1 MIEGPPGRIIPQLGR
16 NCRLLVNRAPLHY
29 TRASTTIAPQPY
41 GLPVSMLFKSADE
54 FIQSPRRAVTVF
66 GMAGVGKTRL
76 ASMLRASNW
85 FHYSADYRIGTR
97 YMGEAIVDNFKREA
111 MKVPF
116 LAELLRSDS
125 IYISS
130 NITFDN
136 LDPLSTYLGTPGN
149 PEAGGLPLHEY
160 QRRQEQ
166 HRVAEIAAL
175 LDVPHFIERA
185 HALYGYNDFIADTG
199 GSLIE
204 VIDPTDPADPV
215 VSTLAASTALLYI
228 RGTDKDAAELVRR
241 FKQNPK
247 PMYYRPHFLVEKWA
261 EYKALNGIT
270 EDRDVDPAGFG
281 AWGFEALLHD
291 RLPRYQQLA
300 DHHGYVVEASD
311 LAMVRDGQGFVDL
324 MAAAIEQR
332 MR

>member
-1 MIEGPPGRIIPQLGR
+1 
-16 NCRLLVNRAPLHY
+16 
-29 TRASTTIAPQPY
+29 
-41 GLPVSMLFKSADE
+41 MLFSSVDE
-54 FIQSPRRAVTVF
+54 FVKAPRRAVTVF

-76 ASMLRASNW
+76 SNMLRANHW

-97 YMGEAIVDNFKREA
+97 YMGEFIVDNFKREA

-116 LAELLRSDS
+116 LAQLLRTDS

-149 PEAGGLPLHEY
+149 VDQGGLPLAEY

-175 LDVPHFIERA
+175 CDVPYFIDRA
-185 HALYGYNDFIADTG
+185 KDLYGYDDFIADTG

-204 VIDPTDPADPV
+204 VVDPSDPEDPV
-215 VSTLAASTALLYI
+215 IKTLAAHTALIFI
-228 RGTDKDAAELVRR
+228 RGTGKDATELVRR
-241 FKQNPK
+241 FKKSPK
-247 PMYYRPHFLVEKWA
+247 PMYYRPEFLVEKWG
-261 EYKALNGIT
+261 EYKLINGILN
-270 EDRDVDPAGFG
+270 DDDVDPAGFG

-291 RLPRYQQLA
+291 RLPRYEALA
-300 DHHGYVVEASD
+300 DNFGYVVEASD
-311 LAMVRDGQGFVDL
+311 LATARDGDEFVDL
-324 MAAAIEQR
+324 IAAAIEKR

>member
-1 MIEGPPGRIIPQLGR
+1 
-16 NCRLLVNRAPLHY
+16 
-29 TRASTTIAPQPY
+29 
-41 GLPVSMLFKSADE
+41 MLFSSADD
-54 FIQSPRRAVTVF
+54 FVRAPRRAVTVF

-76 ASMLRASNW
+76 ASMLRESNW

-97 YMGEAIVDNFKREA
+97 YMGEFIVDNFKREA
-111 MKVPF
+111 MKNPF

-130 NITFDN
+130 NITFAN

-149 PEAGGLPLHEY
+149 PDEGGLPLPEY

-166 HRVAEIAAL
+166 HRVAEVAAL
-175 LDVPHFIERA
+175 QDVPYFVERA
-185 HALYGYNDFIADTG
+185 EALYGYTDFIADTG

-204 VIDPTDPADPV
+204 VVDPSNPEDPV
-215 VSTLAASTALLYI
+215 VKTLAASTALLYI

-241 FKQNPK
+241 FKQSPK
-247 PMYYRPHFLVEKWA
+247 PMYYRPPFLLEKWA
-261 EYKALNGIT
+261 EYKLIHGIH
-270 EDRDVDPAGFG
+270 EDCDVDPAGFG

-291 RLPRYQQLA
+291 RLPRYQALA
-300 DHHGYVVEASD
+300 DNFGYVVEASD
-311 LAMVRDGQGFVDL
+311 LATVRDGDEFVDL
-324 MAAAIEQR
+324 MAAAIEKR

>member
-1 MIEGPPGRIIPQLGR
+1 
-16 NCRLLVNRAPLHY
+16 
-29 TRASTTIAPQPY
+29 
-41 GLPVSMLFKSADE
+41 MLFSSVDE
-54 FIQSPRRAVTVF
+54 FVKAPRRAVTVF

-76 ASMLRASNW
+76 SNMLRANHW

-97 YMGEAIVDNFKREA
+97 YMGEFIVDNFKREA

-116 LAELLRSDS
+116 LAQLLRTDS

-130 NITFDN
+130 NITFNN

-149 PEAGGLPLHEY
+149 VDQGGLPLAEY

-175 LDVPHFIERA
+175 CDVPYFIDRA
-185 HALYGYNDFIADTG
+185 KALYGYDDFIADTG

-204 VIDPTDPADPV
+204 VVDPNDPEDPV
-215 VSTLAASTALLYI
+215 IKTLAAHTALIFI
-228 RGTDKDAAELVRR
+228 RGTGKDATELVRR
-241 FKQNPK
+241 FKKSPK
-247 PMYYRPHFLVEKWA
+247 PMYYRPEFLVEKWA
-261 EYKALNGIT
+261 EYKLINGILN
-270 EDRDVDPAGFG
+270 DDDVDPAGFG

-291 RLPRYQQLA
+291 RLPRYEALA
-300 DHHGYVVEASD
+300 DNFGYVVEASD
-311 LAMVRDGQGFVDL
+311 LATARDGDEFVDL
-324 MAAAIEQR
+324 IAAAIEKR

>member
-1 MIEGPPGRIIPQLGR
+1 MGH
-16 NCRLLVNRAPLHY
+16 A
-29 TRASTTIAPQPY
+29 
-41 GLPVSMLFKSADE
+41 MLFSSADE
-54 FIQSPRRAVTVF
+54 FVKSPRRAVTVF

-76 ASMLRASNW
+76 SNMLRASNW

-97 YMGEAIVDNFKREA
+97 YMGEFIVDNFKHEA
-111 MKVPF
+111 MRVPF

-136 LDPLSTYLGTPGN
+136 LDPLSSYLGTPGN
-149 PEAGGLPLHEY
+149 EAKGGLPFAEY

-175 LDVPHFIERA
+175 QDVPYFVERA
-185 HALYGYNDFIADTG
+185 KALYGYSDFIADTG

-204 VIDPTDPADPV
+204 VVDPDNPDDAV
-215 VSTLAASTALLYI
+215 IRTLVASTALLYI
-228 RGTDKDAAELVRR
+228 RGTEKDASELVKR
-241 FKQNPK
+241 FKQSPK
-247 PMYYRPHFLVEKWA
+247 PMYYRPPFLLEKWA
-261 EYKALNGIT
+261 EFKRINNVA
-270 EDRDVDPAGFG
+270 DDADVDPAAFG

-291 RLPRYQQLA
+291 RLPRYQALA
-300 DHHGYVVEASD
+300 DRYGYVVEASD
-311 LAMVRDGQGFVDL
+311 LAIVRDGDEFVDL
-324 MAAAIEQR
+324 MAAAIEKR

>member
-1 MIEGPPGRIIPQLGR
+1 
-16 NCRLLVNRAPLHY
+16 
-29 TRASTTIAPQPY
+29 
-41 GLPVSMLFKSADE
+41 MLFKTADE
-54 FIQSPRRAVTVF
+54 FVKAKGRAVTVF

-76 ASMLRASNW
+76 SNMLRASKW

-97 YMGEAIVDNFKREA
+97 YMGEYIVDNFKREA

-136 LDPLSTYLGTPGN
+136 LDPLSTYLGTPGD
-149 PEAGGLPLHEY
+149 PERGGLPLVEY

-166 HRVAEIAAL
+166 HRIAEIAAL
-175 LDVPHFIERA
+175 QDAPYFIERA
-185 HALYGYNDFIADTG
+185 KALYGYDDFIADTG

-204 VIDPTDPADPV
+204 VIDPANPEDPV
-215 VSTLAASTALLYI
+215 IKTLTASTALLYI
-228 RGTDKDAAELVRR
+228 RGTDKDASELVRR
-241 FKQNPK
+241 FKQSPK
-247 PMYYRPHFLVEKWA
+247 PMYYRPPFLIEKWA
-261 EYKALNGIT
+261 EYKALNKIA
-270 EDRDVDPAGFG
+270 EDCDVDPAGFG

-291 RLPRYQQLA
+291 RLPRYQMLA
-300 DHHGYVVEASD
+300 DNFGYVVEASD
-311 LAMVRDGQGFVDL
+311 LAMVRDGDEFVDL
-324 MAAAIEQR
+324 MAAAIEKR